1 MKISSSKT
9 TRTEGKEESEDG
21 ESKPE
26 RDEHVDNNL
35 GQKHDQTEPNL
46 VDNSDEEEGTD
57 DSDEEDS
64 SDILSDED
72 MERKVSEGTKKQSHD
87 VKEGRTIFIRNLPF
101 EASEEELSDL
111 FSRYGQI
118 FYCKIVVDQQ
128 TGHSKGSAF
137 IKFKDPAVIDK
148 VIADA
153 ENPDPRTGGIIMEG
167 RRLVVM
173 KAVTRGKVM
182 EFEKQRKDSKKE
194 PKDKRNLSL
203 AQEGVIFRNSEAAKE
218 LSEADMKKREKAW
231 AEKKAKLKNQNYF
244 ISKTRLVRYLC
255 FRRIFQKQNVLCFM
269 VERGPNISD
278 DDFASSLNSYG
289 VHVRQD
295 LI

>member
-1 MKISSSKT
+1 MKISNSKT
-9 TRTEGKEESEDG
+9 AGSQGEGDG
-21 ESKPE
+21 ESEPE
-26 RDEHVDNNL
+26 RDEYMDHNL
-35 GQKHDQTEPNL
+35 GERHDRVDPTL
-46 VDNSDEEEGTD
+46 VDNSDSEEGTD
-57 DSDEEDS
+57 DTDEDDSGDDDS
-64 SDILSDED
+64 SDDSDKD
-72 MERKVSEGTKKQSHD
+72 MERKVPEETKKQSLD

-101 EASEEELSDL
+101 EASEEELNDL
-111 FSRYGQI
+111 FAKYGQI
-118 FYCKIVVDQQ
+118 FYCKVVFDQQ

-137 IKFKDPAVIDK
+137 IKFKDSAVIDK

-182 EFEKQRKDSKKE
+182 EYEKQRKDSKKE
-194 PKDKRNLSL
+194 PKDKRNLAL

-244 ISKTRLVRYLC
+244 ISKTRLVSNVMPVKMQFLC
-255 FRRIFQKQNVLCFM
+255 FL
-269 VERGPNISD
+269 
-278 DDFASSLNSYG
+278 
-289 VHVRQD
+289 VRY
-295 LI
+295 